1 MPPAVRT
8 DFGSGIGTGA
18 EGRLVHDR
26 AVPAGLDGAAIVEEV
41 VGVVREGRRQST
53 SKGRYTEIVP
63 QLSGMSWRREQN
75 MTDKNEENL
84 PLNVSLTPW
93 STFPGPVVEKIRCR
107 NMPSFS
113 G

>member
-1 MPPAVRT
+1 
-8 DFGSGIGTGA
+8 
-18 EGRLVHDR
+18 
-26 AVPAGLDGAAIVEEV
+26 
-41 VGVVREGRRQST
+41 
-53 SKGRYTEIVP
+53 
-63 QLSGMSWRREQN
+63 MSWRREQN

-113 G
+113 GWCARKQGA